1 MAWIIHLAI
10 HHPLELRHLVYG
22 NWLWNLI
29 QIHLLIHK
37 ITSTSFS
44 LFLPNLRWI
53 IWLNILLRI
62 HILCSIFIPQLML
75 SVSIR
80 TIFTIMA
87 SACSLKMPTNHS
99 FIIWSIR
106 ICSYNLLTRYKAII
120 LHWLWQKRIYIII
133 AQRGIH
139 RERVRKNFLNIY
151 RIIFNII
158 RLVWILK
165 TITIVLE
172 HQGRTTPSESS
183 TSCSSL
189 YLLIISLVICIRI
202 ICLHII
208 VSSDI

>member
-80 TIFTIMA
+80 TIFTIMT
-87 SACSLKMPTNHS
+87 STSSLKMSTNHS

-106 ICSYNLLTRYKAII
+106 ICSYNLLTRYKA
-120 LHWLWQKRIYIII
+120 
-133 AQRGIH
+133 
-139 RERVRKNFLNIY
+139 
-151 RIIFNII
+151 I